1 MCAPCKMCVLHV
13 KCVSCFFELQGDF
26 FCCKC
31 GETTSAAQWYRH
43 DIGLHTRQLLTQMQ
57 RKSVRCLNL
66 NVCVRVSIY
75 FTDIAKVL
83 RTTPNLRRLSMGFV
97 CSAQCVQVHKH
108 ICTHLHIR
116 THQHTPTHP
125 HTHPRTHTHVHTR

>member
-31 GETTSAAQWYRH
+31 SETTSAAQWYRH
-43 DIGLHTRQLLTQMQ
+43 DIGLHTRQLLSQMQ
-57 RKSVRCLNL
+57 RKSVRCLSL
-66 NVCVRVSIY
+66 YVCVRARVCVSTY

-83 RTTPNLRRLSMGFV
+83 RTTPNLRCLSMEFV
-97 CSAQCVQVHKH
+97 CSEQCVQVHKH
-108 ICTHLHIR
+108 ICTHLH
-116 THQHTPTHP
+116 THTHP
-125 HTHPRTHTHVHTR
+125 HTHVRTHTHIHTR